1 VFNLS
6 VAIQTRISFRLLG
19 RSYLA
24 FVIAPERPLVD
35 WLVELDRRVESS
47 LSFFANRPLVLDLT
61 NVAPTKAEAF
71 EIIAFIEERNLRL
84 IAVEGADPDWLPPRL
99 APLPGAVQSVGMFAP
114 KDEERPSRP
123 EPPQAEAWEPE
134 ASIGPPSAALLISEP
149 VRSGQTIIYPHG
161 DVIVVGSVA
170 SGAEI
175 IAGGSIH
182 VYGSLRGRAFAGTNG
197 NTNARIFCSKF
208 DAEILVIDGLYK
220 TADDFDLALRG
231 SPVQARLDRNVM
243 NIEQMS

>member
-1 VFNLS
+1 MRGP
-6 VAIQTRISFRLLG
+6 AGQRTGAFR
-19 RSYLA
+19 
-24 FVIAPERPLVD
+24 PVD
-35 WLVELDRRVESS
+35 H
-47 LSFFANRPLVLDLT
+47 
-61 NVAPTKAEAF
+61 
-71 EIIAFIEERNLRL
+71 
-84 IAVEGADPDWLPPRL
+84 LP
-99 APLPGAVQSVGMFAP
+99 Q
-114 KDEERPSRP
+114 
-123 EPPQAEAWEPE
+123 
-134 ASIGPPSAALLISEP
+134 
-149 VRSGQTIIYPHG
+149 G

-208 DAEILVIDGLYK
+208 DAEIMVIDGLYK

-231 SPVQARLDRNVM
+231 TSVQARLDRNVM

>member
-1 VFNLS
+1 M
-6 VAIQTRISFRLLG
+6 G

-24 FVIAPERPLVD
+24 FVLAPELPLVD

-47 LSFFANRPLVLDLT
+47 LSFFANRPLVLDL
-61 NVAPTKAEAF
+61 VGISPTKTETS
-71 EIIAFIEERNLRL
+71 EIIAFIEERGLRL
-84 IAVEGADPDWLPPRL
+84 IAVEGVPTDWLPERL
-99 APLPGAVQSVGMFAP
+99 APLPGKVQAAGMFQP
-114 KDEERPSRP
+114 PEEGKSPRP
-123 EPPQAEAWEPE
+123 EPPPAAAWQPE
-134 ASIGPPSAALLISEP
+134 TATGVPCAALLVSEP
-149 VRSGQTIIYPHG
+149 VRSGQSIIYPHG
-161 DVIVVGSVA
+161 DVIIVGSVA

-208 DAEILVIDGLYK
+208 DAEIMVIDGLYK
-220 TADDFDLALRG
+220 TADDFDHSLRG
-231 SPVQARLDRNVM
+231 TQVQARLDRNVM

>member
-1 VFNLS
+1 MS
-6 VAIQTRISFRLLG
+6 VAVQTRISFRLLG

-61 NVAPTKAEAF
+61 NVAPTKAETF

-84 IAVEGADPDWLPPRL
+84 IAVEGVDSDWLPPRL

-123 EPPQAEAWEPE
+123 EPPKAESWEPE
-134 ASIGPPSAALLISEP
+134 AAIGSPSAALLISEP

-220 TADDFDLALRG
+220 TADDFDLTLRG
-231 SPVQARLDRNVM
+231 AAVQARLDRNVM

>member
-1 VFNLS
+1 M
-6 VAIQTRISFRLLG
+6 G

-24 FVIAPERPLVD
+24 FVLAPELPFVD
-35 WLVELDRRVESS
+35 WLVELDRRVENS

-61 NVAPTKAEAF
+61 GVAPTKAETV
-71 EIIAFIEERNLRL
+71 EIIAFIEERHLRL
-84 IAVEGADPDWLPPRL
+84 IAVEGVPLDWLPERL
-99 APLPGAVQSVGMFAP
+99 APLPGKVQTAGVFQP
-114 KDEERPSRP
+114 
-123 EPPQAEAWEPE
+123 PE
-134 ASIGPPSAALLISEP
+134 AEKPTRSAPPPVTWEQEPSIGSPCAALLVNEP
-149 VRSGQTIIYPHG
+149 VRSGQSIIYPHG

-182 VYGSLRGRAFAGTNG
+182 IYGCLRGRAFAGTNG

-208 DAEILVIDGLYK
+208 DAEMMVIDGLYK

-231 SPVQARLDRNVM
+231 TSVQARLDRNVM

>member
-1 VFNLS
+1 M
-6 VAIQTRISFRLLG
+6 G

-24 FVIAPERPLVD
+24 FVLAPERPFVD
-35 WLVELDRRVESS
+35 WLSELDRRVESS
-47 LSFFANRPLVLDLT
+47 LSFFANRPLVLDLSIA
-61 NVAPTKAEAF
+61 APTKAETF
-71 EIIAFIEERNLRL
+71 EIVAFIEERNLRL
-84 IAVEGADPDWLPPRL
+84 IAVDGVEPDWLPERL
-99 APLPGAVQSVGMFAP
+99 APLPGKVQSAGVFEPREVNIAP
-114 KDEERPSRP
+114 GLEKPRAATWES
-123 EPPQAEAWEPE
+123 EA
-134 ASIGPPSAALLISEP
+134 ASGSPCAALLVSEP
-149 VRSGQTIIYPHG
+149 VRSGQSIIYPHG
-161 DVIVVGSVA
+161 DIIIVGSVA

-208 DAEILVIDGLYK
+208 DAEIMVIDGLYK

-231 SPVQARLDRNVM
+231 SAVQARLDRNVM

>member
-1 VFNLS
+1 M
-6 VAIQTRISFRLLG
+6 G
-19 RSYLA
+19 RSYMA
-24 FVIAPERPLVD
+24 FVLAPERPFVD
-35 WLVELDRRVESS
+35 WLSELDRRVESS
-47 LSFFANRPLVLDLT
+47 LSFFANRPLVLDLSI
-61 NVAPTKAEAF
+61 VAPTKAETL
-71 EIIAFIEERNLRL
+71 EIVAFIEERSLRL
-84 IAVEGADPDWLPPRL
+84 VAVEGVEPDWLPERL
-99 APLPGAVQSVGMFAP
+99 APLPGKVQSVGLFAP
-114 KDEERPSRP
+114 KEEEKPPRPDV
-123 EPPQAEAWEPE
+123 PQSEVWDRGAAVGSPC
-134 ASIGPPSAALLISEP
+134 AALLVSEP
-149 VRSGQTIIYPHG
+149 VRSGQTIIYPQG

-231 SPVQARLDRNVM
+231 AAVQARLDRNVM

>member
-1 VFNLS
+1 M
-6 VAIQTRISFRLLG
+6 G

-24 FVIAPERPLVD
+24 FVLAPELPFVD
-35 WLVELDRRVESS
+35 WLVELDRRVENS

-61 NVAPTKAEAF
+61 SVAPTKAETV
-71 EIIAFIEERNLRL
+71 EIIAFIEERHLRL
-84 IAVEGADPDWLPPRL
+84 IAVEGVPLDWLPDRL
-99 APLPGAVQSVGMFAP
+99 APLPGKVQAAGVFQPPEAEKPVRSAP
-114 KDEERPSRP
+114 
-123 EPPQAEAWEPE
+123 PPVTWEPE
-134 ASIGPPSAALLISEP
+134 PSIGSPCAALLVNEP
-149 VRSGQTIIYPHG
+149 VRSGQSIIYPHG

-182 VYGSLRGRAFAGTNG
+182 VYGCLRGRAFAGTNG

-208 DAEILVIDGLYK
+208 DAEMMVIDGLYK

-231 SPVQARLDRNVM
+231 TSVQARLDRNVM

>member
-1 VFNLS
+1 MS
-6 VAIQTRISFRLLG
+6 VAVQTRISFRLLG

-47 LSFFANRPLVLDLT
+47 MSFFANRPLVLDLT
-61 NVAPTKAEAF
+61 NVAPTKAEAL

-84 IAVEGADPDWLPPRL
+84 IAVEGLDPDWVPPRL

-114 KDEERPSRP
+114 KEEERPSRP
-123 EPPQAEAWEPE
+123 EPSWEPE
-134 ASIGPPSAALLISEP
+134 TAVGSPCAALLISEP

-231 SPVQARLDRNVM
+231 AAVQARLDRNVM

>member
-1 VFNLS
+1 M
-6 VAIQTRISFRLLG
+6 G

-24 FVIAPERPLVD
+24 FVLAPELPFVD

-61 NVAPTKAEAF
+61 GVAPTKAETL
-71 EIIAFIEERNLRL
+71 EIIAFIEERHLRL
-84 IAVEGADPDWLPPRL
+84 IAVEGVSPDWLPDRL
-99 APLPGAVQSVGMFAP
+99 APLPGRVQTAGMFQPPEAE
-114 KDEERPSRP
+114 KPSRSA
-123 EPPQAEAWEPE
+123 PPQATVWESEP
-134 ASIGPPSAALLISEP
+134 ATGSPCAALLVNEP
-149 VRSGQTIIYPHG
+149 VRSGQSIIYPHG

-208 DAEILVIDGLYK
+208 DAEIMVIDGLYK

-231 SPVQARLDRNVM
+231 TSVQARLDRNVM

>member
-1 VFNLS
+1 M
-6 VAIQTRISFRLLG
+6 G

-24 FVIAPERPLVD
+24 FVLAPELPFVD
-35 WLVELDRRVESS
+35 WLVELDRRVENS

-61 NVAPTKAEAF
+61 SVAPTKAETF
-71 EIIAFIEERNLRL
+71 EIIAFIEERHLRL
-84 IAVEGADPDWLPPRL
+84 IAVEGVPSRL
-99 APLPGAVQSVGMFAP
+99 AA
-114 KDEERPSRP
+114 RPSGAAPGQGPGGRHVP
-123 EPPQAEAWEPE
+123 ATGGRKANPVSAAAVTWEPE
-134 ASIGPPSAALLISEP
+134 PSIGSPCAALLVNEP
-149 VRSGQTIIYPHG
+149 VRSGQSIIYPHG

-208 DAEILVIDGLYK
+208 DAEMMVIDGLYK

-231 SPVQARLDRNVM
+231 TSVQARLDRNVM

>member
-1 VFNLS
+1 M
-6 VAIQTRISFRLLG
+6 G

-24 FVIAPERPLVD
+24 FVLAPELPLVE

-47 LSFFANRPLVLDLT
+47 LSFFANRPLVLDLAGIT
-61 NVAPTKAEAF
+61 PTTAETS
-71 EIIAFIEERNLRL
+71 EIIAFIEERGLRL
-84 IAVEGADPDWLPPRL
+84 IAVEGVPSEWLPERL
-99 APLPGAVQSVGMFAP
+99 APLPGKVQAAGMFQP
-114 KDEERPSRP
+114 TEEGKPSPP
-123 EPPQAEAWEPE
+123 EPPQAAVWQPE
-134 ASIGPPSAALLISEP
+134 AATGVPCAALLVSEP
-149 VRSGQTIIYPHG
+149 VRSGQSIIYPHG
-161 DVIVVGSVA
+161 DVIIVGSVA

-197 NTNARIFCSKF
+197 NTNARIFCSRF
-208 DAEILVIDGLYK
+208 DAEIMVIDGLYK

>member
-1 VFNLS
+1 MS
-6 VAIQTRISFRLLG
+6 VAVQTRISFRLLG

-47 LSFFANRPLVLDLT
+47 MSFFANRPLVLDLT
-61 NVAPTKAEAF
+61 NSAPTKAEAL

-84 IAVEGADPDWLPPRL
+84 IAVEGVDADWVPPRL

-114 KDEERPSRP
+114 KEEEKPSRP
-123 EPPQAEAWEPE
+123 EPPWEPE
-134 ASIGPPSAALLISEP
+134 TTIGSPCAALLINEP

-231 SPVQARLDRNVM
+231 AAVQARLDRNVM

>member
-1 VFNLS
+1 VRVFKLS
-6 VAIQTRISFRLLG
+6 VAVQTRISFRLLG

-47 LSFFANRPLVLDLT
+47 MSFFANRPLVLDLT
-61 NVAPTKAEAF
+61 NVAPTKAEAL
-71 EIIAFIEERNLRL
+71 EIIAFIEEHNLRL
-84 IAVEGADPDWLPPRL
+84 IAVEGVDPDWVPPRL

-114 KDEERPSRP
+114 KEEERPSRP
-123 EPPQAEAWEPE
+123 EPPSWEPE
-134 ASIGPPSAALLISEP
+134 TAVGSPCAALLINEP

-231 SPVQARLDRNVM
+231 AAVQARLDRNVM

>member
-1 VFNLS
+1 M
-6 VAIQTRISFRLLG
+6 
-19 RSYLA
+19 
-24 FVIAPERPLVD
+24 
-35 WLVELDRRVESS
+35 
-47 LSFFANRPLVLDLT
+47 
-61 NVAPTKAEAF
+61 
-71 EIIAFIEERNLRL
+71 RL
-84 IAVEGADPDWLPPRL
+84 IAVEGVDADWVPPRL

-114 KDEERPSRP
+114 KEEEKPSRP
-123 EPPQAEAWEPE
+123 EPPWEPE
-134 ASIGPPSAALLISEP
+134 TAIGSPCAALLINEP

-231 SPVQARLDRNVM
+231 AAVQARLDRNVM